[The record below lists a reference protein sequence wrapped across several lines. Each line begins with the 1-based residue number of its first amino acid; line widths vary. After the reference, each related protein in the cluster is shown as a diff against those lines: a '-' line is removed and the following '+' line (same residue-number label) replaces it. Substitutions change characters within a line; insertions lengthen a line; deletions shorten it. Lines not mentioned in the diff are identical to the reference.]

1 MALRRLLLVVYFT
14 GRYHKIEW
22 ESKNTRENDGLHSE
36 KTSLREIRSG
46 FLTINGKAI
55 EGEEKIASAKLR
67 EIGESSS
74 DEKWV

>member
-22 ESKNTRENDGLHSE
+22 ESKNTQENDGLHSE
-36 KTSLREIRSG
+36 KTSLREIQSG
-46 FLTINGKAI
+46 FLTINGKAK
-55 EGEEKIASAKLR
+55 EEEKIASAKLR